1 MRDERFEEIVIQI
14 LSKNGMNCVRTDG
27 DDSDLVVEHR
37 SVRYCLMVKS
47 SRHAVFKSQAVVPAA
62 QAMVKRAKEH
72 GWYPV
77 VVIGGSIE
85 PGIRAELL
93 GSSMWMTVVDIENLL
108 FLAGADRNL
117 YDRLIAELDYSAQDL
132 LPRAIEFAD
141 PRWMTSAGGG
151 RLEDIHGGKT
161 ASKELSNRL
170 PFGTSDRAIEGGEYF
185 FGLDCDG
192 DGIADRKDMDT
203 LRVITGRAST
213 GKSSF
218 LLHTIMGHLKS
229 NEDLRAEVGQW
240 ICGKGTSSSQY
251 EKLCT
256 RTLMRLFA
264 EDLTLWREQARSD
277 AGLFRF
283 DLICKIR
290 RESNKDFWEMAER
303 YFNSKYVIFEFK
315 NYSDKVTQKEIF
327 TTVRYLYTKAL
338 RGIAIIV
345 SPHGTDTNANK
356 AIRGVLRDEGKLI
369 ISLTNDELVRMLQ
382 MKEDGE
388 EPTDYLSD
396 KLDELLIDLEK

>member
-1 MRDERFEEIVIQI
+1 
-14 LSKNGMNCVRTDG
+14 
-27 DDSDLVVEHR
+27 
-37 SVRYCLMVKS
+37 
-47 SRHAVFKSQAVVPAA
+47 
-62 QAMVKRAKEH
+62 
-72 GWYPV
+72 
-77 VVIGGSIE
+77 
-85 PGIRAELL
+85 
-93 GSSMWMTVVDIENLL
+93 
-108 FLAGADRNL
+108 
-117 YDRLIAELDYSAQDL
+117 
-132 LPRAIEFAD
+132 
-141 PRWMTSAGGG
+141 
-151 RLEDIHGGKT
+151 
-161 ASKELSNRL
+161 
-170 PFGTSDRAIEGGEYF
+170 
-185 FGLDCDG
+185 
-192 DGIADRKDMDT
+192 
-203 LRVITGRAST
+203 
-213 GKSSF
+213 
-218 LLHTIMGHLKS
+218 
-229 NEDLRAEVGQW
+229 
-240 ICGKGTSSSQY
+240 
-251 EKLCT
+251 
-256 RTLMRLFA
+256 MRLFA